1 MNTSAEIVITS
12 SSISSIKNQSVGD
25 GVDTLIELLSTATA
39 EQIATILAILHRG
52 PNPAETTVSAEKPEK
67 LSKSSKTSSSA
78 KPAKTAKISMSLP
91 SATEGAP
98 TADSYRLNAVDV
110 DSSVCVGRILKGGDD
125 KRWKPI
131 IYRESQCGSPLAPGS
146 DLCSKCSKRA
156 EKYATESKTGDW
168 NGRVTEEPQG
178 WVHML
183 GTEWA
188 LGKKPRFMSASSASS
203 ASSAASEDAE
213 EHEMSQHP
221 SATDAE
227 DASDSESESV
237 SSQTEMP
244 ATSATSASAS
254 ASASA
259 PVSDKKAAAAAAKAQ
274 KLAAATAAKE
284 AKIAE
289 KEAEKAK
296 KLADKEAAAAKK
308 LADKEA
314 AVAAKKAEKAAK
326 PVKKAEAKVSAPPA
340 SASASNSAASET
352 TEVTEVTGELKLID
366 GTLYMVKTGNVY
378 EYDELSEKAGDF
390 VGRFTADETIDT
402 EADEVAA
409 AESDSE

>member
-1 MNTSAEIVITS
+1 MNSAIIISTS
-12 SSISSIKNQSVGD
+12 SNSSITNQSVGD

-39 EQIATILAILHRG
+39 EQAATILTILNRG
-52 PNPAETTVSAEKPEK
+52 MELYKTSAEAPVEK
-67 LSKSSKTSSSA
+67 AVKV
-78 KPAKTAKISMSLP
+78 KTAKTVKAPKKEVALP
-91 SATEGAP
+91 EATEGAP
-98 TADSYRLNAVDV
+98 GAEEYRLPASDI
-110 DSSVCVGRILKGGDD
+110 DSSVCVGRIIKGGDD

-131 IYRESQCGSPLAPGS
+131 VFRESQCGSPLVAGS
-146 DLCSKCSKRA
+146 DLCAKCSKRA
-156 EKYATESKTGDW
+156 EKYAATPKPGDW
-168 NGRVTEEPQG
+168 TGRVTEEPLG

-188 LGKKPRFMSASSASS
+188 LEKKPRFASAASASAGSAPT
-203 ASSAASEDAE
+203 SSAASVASE
-213 EHEMSQHP
+213 E
-221 SATDAE
+221 A

-254 ASASA
+254 VSVAATSA
-259 PVSDKKAAAAAAKAQ
+259 PSDKKAGKATAAAAKAQ
-274 KLAAATAAKE
+274 KEADKAQKLADKEAAKL
-284 AKIAE
+284 A
-289 KEAEKAK
+289 KEAEKAQ

-314 AVAAKKAEKAAK
+314 AAAKKAAK
-326 PVKKAEAKVSAPPA
+326 PVKKAEAKVAP
-340 SASASNSAASET
+340 ASASNSASASASASASEV

-390 VGRFTADETIDT
+390 VGRLTTDETIDT
-402 EADEVAA
+402 EADEVSA

>member
-1 MNTSAEIVITS
+1 MNSAIIISTS
-12 SSISSIKNQSVGD
+12 SNSSIKNQSVGD

-39 EQIATILAILHRG
+39 EQAATILTILNRG
-52 PNPAETTVSAEKPEK
+52 MELYKTSAEAPVEK
-67 LSKSSKTSSSA
+67 AVKV
-78 KPAKTAKISMSLP
+78 KTAKTVKAPKKEVALP
-91 SATEGAP
+91 EATEGAP
-98 TADSYRLNAVDV
+98 GAEEYRLSASDI
-110 DSSVCVGRILKGGDD
+110 DSSVCVGRNLKGGDD

-131 IYRESQCGSPLAPGS
+131 VFRESQCGSPLVAGS
-146 DLCSKCSKRA
+146 DLCAKCSKRA
-156 EKYATESKTGDW
+156 EKYAATPKPGDW
-168 NGRVTEEPQG
+168 SGRVTEEPLG

-188 LGKKPRFMSASSASS
+188 LEKKPRFGSGSGSAPT
-203 ASSAASEDAE
+203 SSAASVASDSEA
-213 EHEMSQHP
+213 
-221 SATDAE
+221 

-244 ATSATSASAS
+244 SSSAT
-254 ASASA
+254 ASA
-259 PVSDKKAAAAAAKAQ
+259 PAPSDKKAGKAAAAAAAKAQ
-274 KLAAATAAKE
+274 KEADKAQKLAAATATKEAAKLAKE
-284 AKIAE
+284 AA
-289 KEAEKAK
+289 AAQ

-314 AVAAKKAEKAAK
+314 AAAKKAAK
-326 PVKKAEAKVSAPPA
+326 PVKKAEAKVSAAP
-340 SASASNSAASET
+340 ASASNSAASET

-390 VGRFTADETIDT
+390 VGRLTTDETIDT
-402 EADEVAA
+402 EADEVSA

>member
-203 ASSAASEDAE
+203 AASE

-221 SATDAE
+221 SATDAEAE

-244 ATSATSASAS
+244 ATSASAS

-314 AVAAKKAEKAAK
+314 AVAAKKAEKAEK

-340 SASASNSAASET
+340 SASASNSAASEV